1 MNLSHYQT
9 LVDALKDAPAAR
21 PFVTMWKGEGDVETA
36 TFGEFRNMAKVQA
49 AHFQAHGLEPGDR
62 VIIIMPQGIPLM
74 ASFAGAMMAGAV
86 PAILAYP
93 NFKLE
98 PAKYR
103 YGLAGVTSNLSA
115 RLIVLDADF
124 PDDLRDYVHGSPG
137 TGVLKSAQPADGAA
151 PVMDAFKAAPDDLAF
166 IQHSA
171 GTTGLQKGVALTHA
185 GVLTQLQ
192 RLVPALRLTAEDC
205 VYSWL
210 PLYHDMGLI
219 ACFMLPMVCHLHL
232 VMQSPTDWVM
242 QPGAMLE
249 LITGYRCT
257 AAWIPNF
264 AYQFLA
270 RRFPPSRR
278 SGLDLSSLRLLIN
291 CSEQVRAESMD
302 EFARAYAEYG
312 LRPEA
317 LQSSYAMA
325 ENVFAVTQS
334 GIGEFAGP
342 HRVAIDGE
350 LFRIEHR
357 AVLVDAGQPGAMTMV
372 SSGCCLP
379 GNEVRIVDKS
389 GQELPP
395 DSAGEILI
403 RSDSLLQGYF
413 NRPDLTAKA
422 LRDGWYH
429 SGDLGF
435 RVGQELFVAGRK
447 NDLIIAAGK
456 NIYPQDVEEITCSH
470 TTVHDGR
477 AIALGLFNPDL
488 GTEEIVVVAEVHHE
502 KDLEAAL
509 GIEAEIRNAI
519 VAELGVGVRR
529 VILKPPRWIVKSSAG
544 KAARSS
550 TREKLLKEHP
560 ELQQG
565 NALRNAPGSMA

>member
-1 MNLSHYQT
+1 MNLSHYRT
-9 LVDALKDAPAAR
+9 LVSALKDAPEAR
-21 PFVTMWKGEGDVETA
+21 PFVTMWKGEGDAETV
-36 TFGEFRNMAKVQA
+36 TFGEFRGMAKVQG
-49 AHFQAHGLEPGDR
+49 AHFKAHGLRPGDR
-62 VIIIMPQGIPLM
+62 VILIMPQGIPLM
-74 ASFAGAMMAGAV
+74 ACFAGAMMAGAI

-103 YGLAGVTSNLSA
+103 FGLAGVTSNLSA

-124 PDDLRDYVHGSPG
+124 PDELRDYVHGSPG
-137 TGVLKSAQPADGAA
+137 TEVLKSAQAA
-151 PVMDAFKAAPDDLAF
+151 GSAAAWMEEFEAQPDEVAF

-185 GVLTQLQ
+185 GVLTQL
-192 RLVPALRLTAEDC
+192 RHLAPALRLTDDDRI
-205 VYSWL
+205 YSWL

-219 ACFMLPMVCHLHL
+219 ACFMLPMVCHLPL

-242 QPGAMLE
+242 QPGTMLE
-249 LITGYRCT
+249 LITSYRCT

-270 RRFPPSRR
+270 RRVPPSRR
-278 SGLDLSSLRLLIN
+278 TGLDLSPLRLLIN

-302 EFARAYAEYG
+302 EFARTYAEYG

-334 GIGEFAGP
+334 GIGEFAAP
-342 HRVAIDGE
+342 HRVTINGE
-350 LFRIEHR
+350 LFRNEHR
-357 AVLVDAGQPGAMTMV
+357 VLPTDAGQPGAITMV

-379 GNEVRIVDKS
+379 GNEVCIVDQA
-389 GQELPP
+389 GRELPP
-395 DSAGEILI
+395 DGVGEVLI
-403 RSDSLLQGYF
+403 RSDSLLKGYF

-422 LRDGWYH
+422 IRDGWYH

-435 RVGQELFVAGRK
+435 RVGGELFVAGRK

-470 TTVHDGR
+470 AGVHDGR

-488 GTEEIVVVAEVHHE
+488 GTEEIVVVAEVHDE
-502 KDLEAAL
+502 KHLEEAL
-509 GIEAEIRNAI
+509 AIEAEIRNAI

-565 NALRNAPGSMA
+565 NTIGGA